1 MRRAFNRL
9 LGNSDFDDRD
19 GIFRF
24 QNSFHVARF
33 RSGEW
38 LNDITR
44 VDEFM
49 DVLSRMSNSNEQFEV
64 NVTFQIECGLSTP
77 SKTKFKTYPQWRE
90 NTKSNLSRGFVPF
103 IESMSFVA
111 WNSCLSRRK

>member
-1 MRRAFNRL
+1 MQSPTVCDGRL
-9 LGNSDFDDRD
+9 IVFWATDDRD
-19 GIFRF
+19 GIFCF
-24 QNSFHVARF
+24 QNSFHVIRF

-64 NVTFQIECGLSTP
+64 NVTFQIECLLLYRGLSTP
-77 SKTKFKTYPQWRE
+77 LKTKLGERY
-90 NTKSNLSRGFVPF
+90 
-103 IESMSFVA
+103 
-111 WNSCLSRRK
+111 